1 MKVFSRK
8 NALLL
13 AALLIALAAACA
25 FALSRAQTAVM
36 LEETAFAPDGERDT
50 MTVSL
55 EATEDLRTI
64 KGEMRLTAAN
74 RTGGDLSEI
83 VLRAYANA
91 IQPGSVT
98 LSDATVNGERAPV
111 SADSDDPSVWRIE
124 TPWRAGETAEVCWR
138 VSLIVPRG
146 EGEIGRTDDSALL
159 IGALPTPA
167 MWENGAWRTDGYD
180 ELAGTSYG
188 QAMDVR
194 LTLTVPNGVQAA
206 FGGAWVGER
215 DNGDGTRTLTM
226 QLSGAREISF
236 ALRAKGAM
244 RQTTVNGVLV
254 TALAQNA
261 RTASRLL
268 DIAADALED
277 IGQLGLAYPFP
288 SLTVAQAKTARA
300 DGAVGSALIAV
311 DADAKTDA
319 LLSRVTR
326 LCARQI
332 FGVQVENDPWNAP
345 WLSETPASC
354 VELLAYRQR
363 EGEAA
368 YEKRFY
374 GEIEIATR
382 LTRPRGVTIGA
393 STERFG
399 GDGEMTQVLR
409 DAGAANLMG
418 IEQAVGQEAFI
429 RDAAEAGVDGVLI
442 VDYPFDEV
450 PEFYE
455 AVKKAGMDPIFLLA
469 PTSSDERVEQV
480 CRLATGYLYY
490 VSLKGTTGAGNRLD
504 IASVRQNVAR
514 IERYAKCPVA
524 VGFGISNG
532 ETAREIAS
540 ICSGVI
546 IGSAL
551 IREMDKTPDDA
562 VGAAGR
568 WLAGI
573 RSALDAA

>member
-36 LEETAFAPDGERDT
+36 LEETAFAPDGERDA
-50 MTVSL
+50 MAVSL

-64 KGEMRLTAAN
+64 KGEMRLTATN

-98 LSDATVNGERAPV
+98 LSDAKVNGERVPV

-194 LTLTVPNGVQAA
+194 MTLTVPNGVQAA

-236 ALRAKGAM
+236 ALRTKGAP
-244 RQTTVNGVLV
+244 RRGFWISR
-254 TALAQNA
+254 
-261 RTASRLL
+261 RTRWRIS
-268 DIAADALED
+268 
-277 IGQLGLAYPFP
+277 
-288 SLTVAQAKTARA
+288 
-300 DGAVGSALIAV
+300 GS
-311 DADAKTDA
+311 
-319 LLSRVTR
+319 
-326 LCARQI
+326 
-332 FGVQVENDPWNAP
+332 W
-345 WLSETPASC
+345 
-354 VELLAYRQR
+354 
-363 EGEAA
+363 
-368 YEKRFY
+368 
-374 GEIEIATR
+374 
-382 LTRPRGVTIGA
+382 
-393 STERFG
+393 
-399 GDGEMTQVLR
+399 
-409 DAGAANLMG
+409 
-418 IEQAVGQEAFI
+418 
-429 RDAAEAGVDGVLI
+429 
-442 VDYPFDEV
+442 
-450 PEFYE
+450 
-455 AVKKAGMDPIFLLA
+455 
-469 PTSSDERVEQV
+469 
-480 CRLATGYLYY
+480 
-490 VSLKGTTGAGNRLD
+490 
-504 IASVRQNVAR
+504 
-514 IERYAKCPVA
+514 
-524 VGFGISNG
+524 
-532 ETAREIAS
+532 
-540 ICSGVI
+540 
-546 IGSAL
+546 GS
-551 IREMDKTPDDA
+551 P
-562 VGAAGR
+562 
-568 WLAGI
+568 I
-573 RSALDAA
+573 RSRR

>member
-36 LEETAFAPDGERDT
+36 LEETAFAPDAERDA
-50 MTVSL
+50 MNVSL

-64 KGEMRLTAAN
+64 KGEMRLTATN

-98 LSDATVNGERAPV
+98 LSDAKVNGERA
-111 SADSDDPSVWRIE
+111 SIGADSDDPSVWRIE

-146 EGEIGRTDDSALL
+146 EGEIGRTDESALL
-159 IGALPTPA
+159 IGALPMPA

-215 DNGDGTRTLTM
+215 DNGDGTKTLAM
-226 QLSGAREISF
+226 QLSGAREIAF
-236 ALRAKGAM
+236 AM
-244 RQTTVNGVLV
+244 RAEGEIRQTRAGDVLI
-254 TALAQNA
+254 TALAENA
-261 RTASRLL
+261 RTASRLREA
-268 DIAADALED
+268 AADALEA
-277 IGQLGLAYPFP
+277 IEKLGFSYPFS
-288 SLTVAQAKTARA
+288 SLTVVQAQTGRA
-300 DGAVGSALIAV
+300 DGALGSALVAV
-311 DADAKTDA
+311 DADAKADE
-319 LLSRVTR
+319 LLAQMTR

-345 WLSETPASC
+345 WLSETLASC
-354 VELLAYRQR
+354 VELMAYRQR
-363 EGEAA
+363 EGDAA

-374 GEIEIATR
+374 DEIEIATR
-382 LTRPRGVTIGA
+382 LTRPHGVVIGA
-393 STERFG
+393 STEHFG

-429 RDAAEAGVDGVLI
+429 RALQTYIAENAGGIGSL
-442 VDYPFDEV
+442 
-450 PEFYE
+450 E
-455 AVKKAGMDPIFLLA
+455 ALESALERETG
-469 PTSSDERVEQV
+469 SDWS
-480 CRLATGYLYY
+480 GYLADM
-490 VSLKGTTGAGNRLD
+490 L
-504 IASVRQNVAR
+504 AS
-514 IERYAKCPVA
+514 
-524 VGFGISNG
+524 
-532 ETAREIAS
+532 
-540 ICSGVI
+540 
-546 IGSAL
+546 
-551 IREMDKTPDDA
+551 
-562 VGAAGR
+562 
-568 WLAGI
+568 
-573 RSALDAA
+573 

>member
-36 LEETAFAPDGERDT
+36 LEETAFAPDGERDA
-50 MTVSL
+50 MAVSL

-64 KGEMRLTAAN
+64 KGEMRLTATN

-98 LSDATVNGERAPV
+98 LSDAKVNGERA
-111 SADSDDPSVWRIE
+111 SIGADSDDPSVWRIE

-194 LTLTVPNGVQAA
+194 MMLTVPNGVQAA

-236 ALRAKGAM
+236 ALRTKGAM
-244 RQTTVNGVLV
+244 RQTTVDGVLV

-288 SLTVAQAKTARA
+288 SLTVAQA
-300 DGAVGSALIAV
+300 
-311 DADAKTDA
+311 
-319 LLSRVTR
+319 TR

-354 VELLAYRQR
+354 VELMAYRRR

-382 LTRPRGVTIGA
+382 LTRPRGVTVGA

-409 DAGAANLMG
+409 DAGAAGLMG
-418 IEQAVGQEAFI
+418 IEQAVGQAAFLSALQRYVEQNAGGFGTLEAF
-429 RDAAEAGVDGVLI
+429 EATL
-442 VDYPFDEV
+442 
-450 PEFYE
+450 
-455 AVKKAGMDPIFLLA
+455 
-469 PTSSDERVEQV
+469 EQ
-480 CRLATGYLYY
+480 ATGSDWSGYLADM
-490 VSLKGTTGAGNRLD
+490 L
-504 IASVRQNVAR
+504 AS
-514 IERYAKCPVA
+514 
-524 VGFGISNG
+524 
-532 ETAREIAS
+532 
-540 ICSGVI
+540 
-546 IGSAL
+546 
-551 IREMDKTPDDA
+551 
-562 VGAAGR
+562 
-568 WLAGI
+568 
-573 RSALDAA
+573 

>member
-13 AALLIALAAACA
+13 AALLIALAASCA

-36 LEETAFAPDGERDT
+36 LEETAFEPDAERDA

-98 LSDATVNGERAPV
+98 LSEATVNGERVPV

-194 LTLTVPNGVQAA
+194 MTLTVPNGVQAA

-236 ALRAKGAM
+236 ALRTKGAM
-244 RQTTVNGVLV
+244 RQTTVDGVLV

-268 DIAADALED
+268 DLAA
-277 IGQLGLAYPFP
+277 GLAYPFP

-354 VELLAYRQR
+354 VELMAYRQR

-429 RDAAEAGVDGVLI
+429 RALQTYIAENAGGIGSL
-442 VDYPFDEV
+442 
-450 PEFYE
+450 E
-455 AVKKAGMDPIFLLA
+455 ALESALERETG
-469 PTSSDERVEQV
+469 SDWS
-480 CRLATGYLYY
+480 GYLADM
-490 VSLKGTTGAGNRLD
+490 L
-504 IASVRQNVAR
+504 AS
-514 IERYAKCPVA
+514 
-524 VGFGISNG
+524 
-532 ETAREIAS
+532 
-540 ICSGVI
+540 
-546 IGSAL
+546 
-551 IREMDKTPDDA
+551 
-562 VGAAGR
+562 
-568 WLAGI
+568 
-573 RSALDAA
+573 

>member
-13 AALLIALAAACA
+13 AALLIALAAGCA
-25 FALSRAQTAVM
+25 FALSREPKAVM
-36 LEETAFAPDGERDT
+36 MNEPALAPSAERDA

-64 KGEMRLTAAN
+64 KGEMRLTATN

-98 LSDATVNGERAPV
+98 LSDAKVNGERVPV

-236 ALRAKGAM
+236 A
-244 RQTTVNGVLV
+244 
-254 TALAQNA
+254 
-261 RTASRLL
+261 SRLL
-268 DIAADALED
+268 DIAADVLED

-354 VELLAYRQR
+354 VELLAYRWR
-363 EGEAA
+363 EGEAV

-399 GDGEMTQVLR
+399 GDVEMTQVLR
-409 DAGAANLMG
+409 DAGAAGLMG
-418 IEQAVGQEAFI
+418 IEQAVGQAAFLSALQRYAEQNAGGVGTLEALE
-429 RDAAEAGVDGVLI
+429 AALE
-442 VDYPFDEV
+442 E
-450 PEFYE
+450 
-455 AVKKAGMDPIFLLA
+455 
-469 PTSSDERVEQV
+469 
-480 CRLATGYLYY
+480 ATGSDWSGYLADM
-490 VSLKGTTGAGNRLD
+490 L
-504 IASVRQNVAR
+504 AS
-514 IERYAKCPVA
+514 
-524 VGFGISNG
+524 
-532 ETAREIAS
+532 
-540 ICSGVI
+540 
-546 IGSAL
+546 
-551 IREMDKTPDDA
+551 
-562 VGAAGR
+562 
-568 WLAGI
+568 
-573 RSALDAA
+573 

>member
-1 MKVFSRK
+1 MKLFTRK

-13 AALLIALAAACA
+13 TAVILLLAAACA
-25 FALSRAQTAVM
+25 FALSREQKTLFVSEPA
-36 LEETAFAPDGERDT
+36 LAPSDERNF
-50 MTVSL
+50 MSVSV
-55 EATEDLRTI
+55 EATGDLRTV
-64 KGEMRLTAAN
+64 KGSMCLTATN
-74 RTGGDLSEI
+74 RTGEDLSEI
-83 VLRAYANA
+83 VLRAYPNA
-91 IQPGSVT
+91 IQQGSVT
-98 LSDATVNGERAPV
+98 LYGATVNGESVPV
-111 SADSDDPSVWRIE
+111 GMDSGDPSVWRIQ
-124 TPWRAGETAEVCWR
+124 TPWRAGETLEIRWQAA
-138 VSLIVPRG
+138 LIVPRG
-146 EGEIGRTDDSALL
+146 EGEIGRTDESALL

-194 LTLTVPNGVQAA
+194 MTLTVPNGVQAA

-236 ALRAKGAM
+236 ALRAKGTM
-244 RQTTVNGVLV
+244 RQTTVDGVLV

-268 DIAADALED
+268 DLAADALED
-277 IGQLGLAYPFP
+277 IGQLGLVYPFP

-300 DGAVGSALIAV
+300 DGAIGSALIAF
-311 DADAKTDA
+311 DADTKTDV

-382 LTRPRGVTIGA
+382 LTRPHGVVIGA
-393 STERFG
+393 STEHFG

-409 DAGAANLMG
+409 DAGAAGLMG
-418 IEQAVGQEAFI
+418 IEQAVGQAAFLSALQRYVEQNAGGVGTLEAFE
-429 RDAAEAGVDGVLI
+429 AALEA
-442 VDYPFDEV
+442 
-450 PEFYE
+450 
-455 AVKKAGMDPIFLLA
+455 
-469 PTSSDERVEQV
+469 
-480 CRLATGYLYY
+480 ATGSDWSGYLADM
-490 VSLKGTTGAGNRLD
+490 L
-504 IASVRQNVAR
+504 AS
-514 IERYAKCPVA
+514 
-524 VGFGISNG
+524 
-532 ETAREIAS
+532 
-540 ICSGVI
+540 
-546 IGSAL
+546 
-551 IREMDKTPDDA
+551 
-562 VGAAGR
+562 
-568 WLAGI
+568 
-573 RSALDAA
+573 